1 MRVSGAEREAAGSRP
16 SYLVREAGLDDWASL
31 REIRLAALLDA
42 PQAFGSTYQREARFT
57 EAQWRNRINDR
68 AVTYLAH
75 LDEDAAPAGI
85 AGVWVDDGAAEL
97 VSIWVG
103 PDARGRGVGEAL
115 VMAAAGWAKA
125 RGHDTLFLWVTELN
139 APARRLYERCGFTP
153 SGDRQ
158 PLPSH
163 PTLAEIR
170 MRRPL

>member
-1 MRVSGAEREAAGSRP
+1 MC
-16 SYLVREAGLDDWASL
+16 LVREVGPDDWAIL
-31 REIRLAALLDA
+31 REIRLAALQDA

-57 EAQWRNRINDR
+57 EAQWRKRINDT
-68 AVTYLAH
+68 AVTFFAQ
-75 LDEDAAPAGI
+75 LDEDPAPAGI

-97 VSIWVG
+97 VSMWVR

-115 VMAAAGWAKA
+115 VMATAGWARA
-125 RGHDTLFLWVTELN
+125 RGHGALFLWVTEVN
-139 APARRLYERCGFTP
+139 APARRLYERCGFAP

-158 PLPSH
+158 PLPSD

>member
-1 MRVSGAEREAAGSRP
+1 MD
-16 SYLVREAGLDDWASL
+16 LVGEAGPDDWASL

-57 EAQWRNRINDR
+57 EAQWRERFKDR
-68 AVTYLAH
+68 AVTFLAH
-75 LDEDAAPAGI
+75 LDEDAPPAGI

-97 VSIWVG
+97 VSMWVR

-115 VMAAAGWAKA
+115 VMAATGWAKA
-125 RGHDTLFLWVTELN
+125 QGHGTLFLWVTELN

-153 SGDRQ
+153 SGEQQ